1 MKFKILAVCISAIFL
16 ASCIQDE
23 ALNSEAAID
32 ACTGKDVQLSS
43 INADSKVISVYV
55 HKGANLAQQKLSFV
69 YPEGATLKINDPKPG
84 DSETTYDFST
94 PPHSRFF
101 TVTSEDGKWNS
112 TYEVRV
118 IPTELPSS
126 FHFEGLLESP
136 QYDIF
141 YEFDPGTS
149 QDISKVLQW
158 SSGNPGFELTKM
170 ANSKEDY
177 PTLQTPNGYK
187 GKAAKLVTRSTGSF
201 GAMVKMY
208 IAAGNLFIG
217 SFNLGNALTNAPKA
231 TTFGFQYYKRPV
243 ALKGYY
249 KYKSGDIYTEG
260 GVPQNGKKDKC
271 DIYAIMYEAN
281 DNSFMLDGSNALTSD
296 KLVSLARIEPSS
308 IVENDAWTEFNLP
321 FNAVGG
327 KTIDDQKLKDGKY
340 KLAIVFSSSVDGAFF
355 KGAVGSTLYI
365 DEVEIIS
372 RD

>member
-1 MKFKILAVCISAIFL
+1 MKFKIFTACISAIFL

-32 ACTGKDVQLSS
+32 SCTGKDVQLSS

-69 YPEGATLKINDPKPG
+69 YPEGATLKINDPKKE

-101 TVTSEDGKWNS
+101 TVTSEDGKWKS

-118 IPTELPSS
+118 VPTELPSS
-126 FHFEGLLESP
+126 FHFEKLIESP
-136 QYDIF
+136 KYDIF
-141 YEFDPGTS
+141 YEFEPGTS
-149 QDISKVLQW
+149 QEISKVLQW
-158 SSGNPGFELTKM
+158 SSGNPGFELTRI
-170 ANSKEDY
+170 ANTKEDY
-177 PTLQTPNGYK
+177 PTVQTANGYK

-217 SFNLGNALTNAPKA
+217 SFDLANALTNAPKA
-231 TTFGFQYYKRPV
+231 TTFGFQYYKHPT
-243 ALKGYY
+243 ALKGFY

-260 GVPQNGKKDKC
+260 GIPQTGKKDKC
-271 DIYAIMYEAN
+271 DIYAIVYEAN
-281 DNSFMLDGSNALTSD
+281 DNSFMLDGSNALSSD
-296 KLVSLARIEPSS
+296 KLVALARIKSTD
-308 IVENDAWTEFNLP
+308 IVEKDDWTEFNLP
-321 FNAVGG
+321 FNSVGG
-327 KTIDDQKLKDGKY
+327 KTIDDQKLKEGKY
-340 KLAIVFSSSVDGAFF
+340 KLGIVFSSSVDGAFF